1 MASIFQKIFLPF
13 LLIFVSILTPFI
25 PECTTCE
32 STGELTCSVC
42 HGEGYVYNE
51 EFDVMAVCGEC
62 GSYGKIGCTN
72 CSEIA
77 KIFYA
82 AREEI
87 KK

>member
-1 MASIFQKIFLPF
+1 MASIFQKILLPF

-32 STGELTCSVC
+32 STGELTCNEC
-42 HGEGYVYNE
+42 HGAGYIYNE
-51 EFDVMAVCGEC
+51 EFDTMVVCGEC
-62 GSYGKIGCTN
+62 GTYGEIDCPD